1 MSRGS
6 PYGLQPIRPHLH
18 LLAACVL
25 SLFMAR
31 VTSLALHWPVNI
43 TVGGG
48 ADSEGNVCDALVW
61 ATMGKIG
68 SLQPDATKQGARVW
82 IVSVIYLFA
91 PLLF

>member
-31 VTSLALHWPVNI
+31 VTSLVALHWPVNI
-43 TVGGG
+43 TVGEILKVT
-48 ADSEGNVCDALVW
+48 SAL
-61 ATMGKIG
+61 
-68 SLQPDATKQGARVW
+68 R
-82 IVSVIYLFA
+82 
-91 PLLF
+91 

>member
-31 VTSLALHWPVNI
+31 VTSLVALHRPVNI
-43 TVGGG
+43 TVGGILKVTS
-48 ADSEGNVCDALVW
+48 A
-61 ATMGKIG
+61 M
-68 SLQPDATKQGARVW
+68 R
-82 IVSVIYLFA
+82 
-91 PLLF
+91 